1 MVRTTS
7 GLAVVAAQQQQL
19 NQALAAYS
27 ALLGRQGAPSQG
39 WQASPTVHLPRSL
52 AAGQVQA
59 HMVGPT
65 LASGFAPPPGGL
77 PASNGASQAVGPPGA
92 RSGLLPS
99 SSGSLGS
106 GSLLQFGGAQPQPA
120 APSSAAGPVPALLK
134 AGGPLAQASTT
145 FAGHQQQQH
154 QLLQQLPS
162 LPSASSGQG
171 FDLTFPS
178 VSQAGQYTPLPTG
191 QHASLPS
198 LDAGMGLMELNG
210 SGNLGLPGS
219 DAPQGAGSGNLGQ
232 LQGVPGMVGAVTG
245 QHLRLSCW
253 CLNCPQQLSV
263 WAIIITVALRAQACP
278 VQCLPRA
285 LTSFQAAPC
294 RWPGSQSGHMRLAF
308 PSRLP
313 PAGTA
318 ERMCSC
324 GSTRRL
330 QLPACLCNAIFW
342 PPVSPSSAS
351 TPLSGLSEDLGTCA
365 GFKGFAPHAIMS
377 ACREHTAA
385 SAADASVAGTAGRVR
400 PHATR
405 YQAEDHPSPEA

>member
-65 LASGFAPPPGGL
+65 LASAFAPPPGGL
-77 PASNGASQAVGPPGA
+77 PASNGASQAVGPLGA

-99 SSGSLGS
+99 SSRSLGS

-120 APSSAAGPVPALLK
+120 APSPAAGPVPALPK
-134 AGGPLAQASTT
+134 AGGPPAQASTA
-145 FAGHQQQQH
+145 FAGHQQQQ

-171 FDLTFPS
+171 FDLTFPL

-198 LDAGMGLMELNG
+198 LDAGMGMMELNG

-219 DAPQGAGSGNLGQ
+219 DTPQGAGSGNLGQ
-232 LQGVPGMVGAVTG
+232 VQGVPGMVGAVPG
-245 QHLRLSCW
+245 EHLRLSCW
-253 CLNCPQQLSV
+253 CLNCQQSLSA
-263 WAIIITVALRAQACP
+263 WAVITTSVLRAQACS
-278 VQCLPRA
+278 VQGLPCA
-285 LTSFQAAPC
+285 
-294 RWPGSQSGHMRLAF
+294 LAF
-308 PSRLP
+308 FKQH
-313 PAGTA
+313 PADGQGVVRSHA
-318 ERMCSC
+318 SC
-324 GSTRRL
+324 ISIT
-330 QLPACLCNAIFW
+330 
-342 PPVSPSSAS
+342 SAS
-351 TPLSGLSEDLGTCA
+351 RGDC
-365 GFKGFAPHAIMS
+365 
-377 ACREHTAA
+377 
-385 SAADASVAGTAGRVR
+385 
-400 PHATR
+400 
-405 YQAEDHPSPEA
+405 